1 MKRLFCCPALELF
14 HCLPLWKTV
23 LFVCSSAFSLSIPTF
38 SLSIPVDNSEATW
51 NRNYKMQQKIH
62 FIKAMASLLTDVVRG
77 CEASDPKLLCIV
89 RKKIPRD
96 SSRENAI
103 IYHKSLHSWQGVVD
117 YMSFSSLP
125 IHEPC

>member
-1 MKRLFCCPALELF
+1 MGNSKQVVILKSRDLVKKSIHKR
-14 HCLPLWKTV
+14 HCLV
-23 LFVCSSAFSLSIPTF
+23 V
-38 SLSIPVDNSEATW
+38 
-51 NRNYKMQQKIH
+51 
-62 FIKAMASLLTDVVRG
+62 TDVVVVRG
-77 CEASDPKLLCIV
+77 YEASDPKLLCIV

>member
-1 MKRLFCCPALELF
+1 MFSFNVEFTYEKIQNSQNLSKPGSILNEF
-14 HCLPLWKTV
+14 HLAGN
-23 LFVCSSAFSLSIPTF
+23 FVTSRF
-38 SLSIPVDNSEATW
+38 NKK
-51 NRNYKMQQKIH
+51 NH
-62 FIKAMASLLTDVVRG
+62 FITAMASLLTDVVRG